1 MSFNA
6 TSELFQDQPAA
17 AVDTPARSPKPSEK
31 KVAKKNS
38 RPVSTPL
45 FGEEPAAPEKDFT
58 FIDLFAG
65 IGGFRLG
72 LDRNNGECVFTS
84 EWDKYSQQTYKAWY
98 GDQPHGDITKIVPD
112 TIPNHDILAAGFPCQ
127 PFSLAGVSKK
137 ISLGREHGFRDAT
150 QGTMFFYVASIIEV
164 KRPKVAILENVKNL
178 MSHDKGRTW
187 TIIKETMENLG
198 YAVFAKIIDAADYVP
213 QHRERVFI
221 VCFDTRVFGP
231 KEEIPFK
238 FPETPAGP
246 RPAVRDILDPNPPAK
261 YTLTDHLWQYLQNY
275 AEKHRQAG
283 NGFGFGLVNL
293 DGVTR
298 TISARYHKD
307 GAEILIPRGRGQN
320 PRRLTPMEAKRLM
333 GFPDEWP
340 IVVSDTQAYR
350 QFGNALVPL
359 ISEAVGRQV
368 VEVLH
373 WHRDRQAA
381 ATKKKAKKA

>member
-1 MSFNA
+1 MG
-6 TSELFQDQPAA
+6 L
-17 AVDTPARSPKPSEK
+17 AR
-31 KVAKKNS
+31 N
-38 RPVSTPL
+38 
-45 FGEEPAAPEKDFT
+45 
-58 FIDLFAG
+58 
-65 IGGFRLG
+65 GGQ
-72 LDRNNGECVFTS
+72 CVFTS

-98 GDQPHGDITKIVPD
+98 GEQPHGDIREIVPEN
-112 TIPNHDILAAGFPCQ
+112 IPNHDILAAGFPCQ

-137 ISLGREHGFRDAT
+137 ISLGREHGFKDAT

-187 TIIKETMENLG
+187 QVIKSTMEDLG
-198 YAVFAKIIDAADYVP
+198 YAVFAKVIDAADYVP

-231 KEEIPFK
+231 KEQIPFS

-246 RPAVRDILDPNPPAK
+246 RPQLRTILDPEPAAK
-261 YTLTDHLWQYLQNY
+261 YTLTDHLWTYLQNY

-283 NGFGFGLVNL
+283 NGFGFGLANL
-293 DGVTR
+293 DGITR

-307 GAEILIPRGRGQN
+307 GAEILIPQKGKN

-333 GFPDEWP
+333 GFPDEYP

-359 ISEAVGRQV
+359 ISAAVGQQV
-368 VEVLH
+368 LSVLH
-373 WHRDRQAA
+373 WHKAR
-381 ATKKKAKKA
+381 TSSNSKAKAKVLINS

>member
-6 TSELFQDQPAA
+6 TSELFQEQT
-17 AVDTPARSPKPSEK
+17 DTPVEAPAHSPKPSVK
-31 KVAKKNS
+31 KVAKKTS
-38 RPVSTPL
+38 RSTSTPL
-45 FGEEPAAPEKDFT
+45 FGEQVAEPAKEFT

-72 LDRNNGECVFTS
+72 LDRNNGKCVFTS

-98 GDQPHGDITKIVPD
+98 GDQPHGDITKIIPD
-112 TIPNHDILAAGFPCQ
+112 TIPDHDILAAGFPCQ

-150 QGTMFFYVASIIEV
+150 QGTMFFHVASIIEV

-178 MSHDKGRTW
+178 MSHDKGQTW
-187 TIIKETMENLG
+187 KVIKGTMEEMG
-198 YAVFAKIIDAADYVP
+198 YAVFHKVIDAADYVP

-221 VCFDTRVFGP
+221 VCFDTHVFGP
-231 KEEIPFK
+231 KEQIPFE
-238 FPETPAGP
+238 FPETPEGP
-246 RPAVRDILDPNPPAK
+246 RPAVRNILDPEPADK

-307 GAEILIPRGRGQN
+307 GAEILIPQGRGKN

-333 GFPDEWP
+333 GFPDKWP

-359 ISEAVGRQV
+359 IAEAVGGQV
-368 VEVLH
+368 VKVLH
-373 WHRDRQAA
+373 WHKENEAA
-381 ATKKKAKKA
+381 AKKKAKKA